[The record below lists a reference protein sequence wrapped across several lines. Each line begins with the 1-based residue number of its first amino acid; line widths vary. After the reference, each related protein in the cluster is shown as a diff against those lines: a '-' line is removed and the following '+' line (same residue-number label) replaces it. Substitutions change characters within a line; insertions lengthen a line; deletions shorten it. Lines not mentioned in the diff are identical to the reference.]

1 MEICSSVVVINPY
14 LVLTNACLKIKGS
27 KIISLSF
34 ESGSLEDKPTAI
46 THGLASLHTHL
57 ALYPIRHSITYGG
70 DLDSWVLN
78 FAWPWERILRQEPEL
93 SYYSAVLALDELVSS
108 GVTAVA
114 DMHFNEEYVARAIEE
129 AGIKGDLCTPIM
141 NGGVYD
147 SFEES
152 INENLKLAR
161 SLRDKPDFTVR
172 LGPCTP
178 RLLTPDQVKYITE
191 LAIELRLGLH
201 MHVGE
206 VYADSAYLTKY
217 FGLSIRD
224 FLEHVGLGAVDTIL
238 AHGIWLLDGSN
249 YLVWKPVVIAHSPR
263 SNILLGSGLID
274 VKNYRS
280 TGVDI
285 ALGVDV
291 APTYNALDELRTFL
305 YAQKLECTDYF
316 DVLYMVTSAP
326 YRSMGFGSGSLSVGE
341 PADVAVWDVGDKL
354 GYLVK
359 SKPYSLLTQFFIC
372 EFMSAL
378 AEGELRLKELYAGGK
393 LIVRDGKPT
402 VLRSEISRAYQKVS
416 EVISDL
422 YGKSAL
428 PEPY

>member
-1 MEICSSVVVINPY
+1 MEICSSIVVINPY

-27 KIISLSF
+27 KITSLSF
-34 ESGSLEDKPTAI
+34 ESGSLEDKPTI
-46 THGLASLHTHL
+46 MTHGLASLHTHL
-57 ALYPIRHSITYGG
+57 ALYPIRHSITCSY

-93 SYYSAVLALDELVSS
+93 SYYSAVLALEELISS

-114 DMHFNEEYVARAIEE
+114 DMHFNEEHVARAIEE

-141 NGGVYD
+141 DGGVYD
-147 SFEES
+147 NFEEA
-152 INENLKLAR
+152 IDENLKLAR
-161 SLRDKPDFTVR
+161 GLYGKTNFMVR

-178 RLLTPDQVKYITE
+178 RLLTPDQVRYVID

-201 MHVGE
+201 IHVGE
-206 VYADSAYLTKY
+206 VYADSTYLTKY
-217 FGLSIRD
+217 FGLSVRD
-224 FLEHVGLGAVDTIL
+224 FLEYVGLGAVDTIL
-238 AHGIWLLDGSN
+238 AHGIWLLDGLN
-249 YLVWKPVVIAHSPR
+249 YLVWKPVVIAHSTR

-291 APTYNALDELRTFL
+291 APTYNALDELRAFL

-316 DVLYMVTSAP
+316 DVLHMITSAP
-326 YRSMGFGSGSLSVGE
+326 YRSMGFGTGSLTVSE
-341 PADVAVWDVGDKL
+341 PADVAVWDVSDKL
-354 GYLVK
+354 GYLIK
-359 SKPYSLLTQFFIC
+359 SKPYSLLTQFFTY
-372 EFMSAL
+372 EFVSAL

-393 LIVRDGKPT
+393 LIARDGEPT
-402 VLRSEISRAYQKVS
+402 VLRSEISRAYRKVS
-416 EVISDL
+416 EAISDL
-422 YGKSAL
+422 YSKSAL